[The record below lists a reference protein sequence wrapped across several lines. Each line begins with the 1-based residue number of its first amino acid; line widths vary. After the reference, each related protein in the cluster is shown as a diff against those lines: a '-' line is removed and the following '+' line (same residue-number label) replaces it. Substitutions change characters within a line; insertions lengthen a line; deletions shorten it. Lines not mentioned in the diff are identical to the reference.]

1 VINSELS
8 ASYLC
13 LFSYFTTD
21 NVILCQAAA
30 VFHDELQRI
39 EATGLDK

>member
-1 VINSELS
+1 MINSELS

-13 LFSYFTTD
+13 LFLLYLD
-21 NVILCQAAA
+21 NAILCQAAA